1 MKAFFFDIF
10 GTLVDWRSSIIKGIK
25 KLDKFKYGDI
35 EAFVIYWRKEYQ
47 PILNK
52 VNNNTLKWQTLDL
65 LHYITLEKVCKK
77 MNVPKITEKEKKYLV
92 KLWHQLDPWDDSV
105 EGINLLNKKYIT
117 ASLSN
122 GNIILQKNLFKYAQL
137 NLDFIFSAEH
147 FKKYKPHKKVY
158 LGAVKLLNLKVDEC
172 ALVAS
177 HKSDLLAASKLG
189 LKTIFIERKNEYGK
203 YKRQSDDTKFNPDI
217 KIRSLT
223 DLTKKLS
230 H

>member
-1 MKAFFFDIF
+1 M
-10 GTLVDWRSSIIKGIK
+10 
-25 KLDKFKYGDI
+25 
-35 EAFVIYWRKEYQ
+35 
-47 PILNK
+47 
-52 VNNNTLKWQTLDL
+52 
-65 LHYITLEKVCKK
+65 
-77 MNVPKITEKEKKYLV
+77 
-92 KLWHQLDPWDDSV
+92 
-105 EGINLLNKKYIT
+105 
-117 ASLSN
+117 
-122 GNIILQKNLFKYAQL
+122 
-137 NLDFIFSAEH
+137 
-147 FKKYKPHKKVY
+147 
-158 LGAVKLLNLKVDEC
+158 LNLKVDEC